1 MLNIILLGITSLF
14 ADFSSEMIVPILPF
28 FIQELGGNGIVI
40 GLVFGIGDAVAAVLR
55 VLSGYIA
62 DKTKKYKLLV
72 FGGYLFSSLSKFAYP
87 FAGSWMQIA
96 IIRPI
101 ERLGKG
107 VRDAPRDAIVS
118 ESVPEGGRGRGFGV
132 QRAMD
137 ALGAIVGSAVALV
150 LFVILGLSFRSIFL
164 VSAFVSIAA
173 IIPIFFVKVPHD
185 LRISSKAVS
194 FKKLSPKART
204 FIGIATIFALA
215 NFSNAFFLLRAQNS
229 FPGFSWQGALG
240 LTLSLYIFLNLFDAV
255 FSTPAGALSDRIG
268 RRRTIIIGYLLFS
281 FVTLGFFLM
290 SLFHITNYEYLVF
303 LLLFIVYGVFKA
315 FVDASQRAFVSDLS
329 PYEVRSTALGTFETI
344 TGLAAIPAG
353 LVAGWLW
360 DLDPVWTFVF
370 GFVLSLVAV
379 VLLIAAIRERRP

>member
-28 FIQELGGNGIVI
+28 FIQELGGNGVVI

-62 DKTKKYKLLV
+62 DKTKRYKFLV
-72 FGGYLFSSLSKFAYP
+72 FGGYLFSSLAKFAYP
-87 FAGSWMQIA
+87 LAGSWMQIA
-96 IIRPI
+96 VIRPI

-118 ESVPEGGRGRGFGV
+118 ESVPEGGRGRGFGI

-137 ALGAIVGSAVALV
+137 ALGAIVGSVVVLV
-150 LFVILGLSFRSIFL
+150 LFVMFGLSFRSIFL
-164 VSAFVSIAA
+164 VSAFVSVAA
-173 IIPIFFVKVPHD
+173 IVPILFVKVPHG
-185 LRISSKAVS
+185 LNISRKEVS

-204 FIGIATIFALA
+204 FIGIATVFALA
-215 NFSNAFFLLRAQNS
+215 NFSNAFFLLRAQGS
-229 FPGFSWQGALG
+229 FSGFSWQGALG

-268 RRRTIIIGYLLFS
+268 RRRTIIIGYSLFS
-281 FVTLGFFLM
+281 FVTLGFLLM
-290 SLFHITNYEYLVF
+290 SLFHMTNYEYLVF
-303 LLLFIVYGVFKA
+303 LLLFAVYGVFKA
-315 FVDASQRAFVSDLS
+315 FIDASQRAFVSDLS
-329 PYEVRSTALGTFETI
+329 PAEVRSTALGTFETM

-353 LVAGWLW
+353 LAAGWLW
-360 DLDPVWTFVF
+360 DLDPVWTFAF